1 MSNQLLPDFDG
12 PGSQPD
18 EARPGPKKPRRKP
31 AKKKAVRASS
41 LKVAKRVPKKR
52 RVRKAAVSL
61 KVGPVPRLSVM
72 FQACTV
78 ISEALKYLSPKERE
92 AVLESVTAGL

>member
-1 MSNQLLPDFDG
+1 MSEQLLPDFDG
-12 PGSQPD
+12 PIQP
-18 EARPGPKKPRRKP
+18 AAPAPKRPRRP
-31 AKKKAVRASS
+31 AKKKPAKRATPAP
-41 LKVAKRVPKKR
+41 KPAKRVPKKR
-52 RVRKAAVSL
+52 RARKAAVSL

-92 AVLESVTAGL
+92 AVLESITAGL